1 MITIYVHRKA
11 SHLISVC
18 NKIYIYQKAIVG
30 LVILLSLC
38 VCVKD
43 GQDAMICYSNDYV

>member
-1 MITIYVHRKA
+1 MYIGKHPTWFPFAIK
-11 SHLISVC
+11 
-18 NKIYIYQKAIVG
+18 YIYQKAIVG